1 MVGLVYV
8 PKECFARV
16 QTLLLRCGD
25 RLGRCL
31 SMVRIGW
38 LGVQRWVDCRL
49 AHTRLMGIG
58 RAHMLFGS
66 HTVGALGQTVSL

>member
-1 MVGLVYV
+1 MAGLVCV
-8 PKECFARV
+8 SKECFARV

-38 LGVQRWVDCRL
+38 LGVQRWVNCRL
-49 AHTRLMGIG
+49 S
-58 RAHMLFGS
+58 HMLFGS
-66 HTVGALGQTVSL
+66 HPLAACVHTVSL

>member
-1 MVGLVYV
+1 MCV
-8 PKECFARV
+8 PKECCARV
-16 QTLLLRCGD
+16 QTLSLRCGD
-25 RLGRCL
+25 RFGMCF

-66 HTVGALGQTVSL
+66 HTVGARVHTVGL